1 MPLDKAGIE
10 AGCEAV
16 PPPCTFLGGQSGL
29 PVPAPLVLPLAP
41 AGKEGGRE
49 RCCSCPAEL
58 GLSAGRCRSLS
69 ECSAPQNKPVPGWR
83 GSEGP
88 GCRCCGSGGGMLMG
102 CSEGKHLFLE
112 VLS

>member
-41 AGKEGGRE
+41 GGKEGGRD
-49 RCCSCPAEL
+49 A
-58 GLSAGRCRSLS
+58 
-69 ECSAPQNKPVPGWR
+69 APVRQ
-83 GSEGP
+83 S
-88 GCRCCGSGGGMLMG
+88 SG
-102 CSEGKHLFLE
+102 
-112 VLS
+112 